1 MGARELLIRLFD
13 TAVARALPTG
23 LFDGRLP
30 VPPAGRTLVLGA
42 GKAAASMARAFE
54 QAWKAPLSGMVV
66 TRYGHGA
73 PCEQIEV
80 VEAAHPVPDDAGR
93 AATARMLAA
102 AEAMGPDDLVIC
114 LVSGGGSALL
124 AAPAGPLTLDD
135 EQAVTRALLRSGAPI
150 GAINI
155 VRKHIS
161 AVKGGRLALAAAP
174 ARVVTFIISDIPG
187 DDPAQVASGPTFADP
202 SSRKHALAI
211 LDRYRIDAPAVRAWL
226 DNPAS
231 ETPKTLPTAQHV
243 VLATARD
250 ALGAAADA
258 ARGHGYRPVL
268 LGDAIEGEAREVART
283 HAAIA
288 KAIRAGDGIAAA
300 PCILLSGGET
310 SVTVRGGGRGG
321 RNAEYLLA
329 LALELGGAAGIS
341 ALAAD
346 TDGLDGS
353 EDNAGAVIG
362 ADTLAAAAG
371 RGIDAAAAL
380 ADNDAYGFF
389 AALDALL
396 VTGPTLT
403 NVNDFRAIL
412 IDPI

>member
-135 EQAVTRALLRSGAPI
+135 EQAVTRALLRSGATI

-161 AVKGGRLALAAAP
+161 AV
-174 ARVVTFIISDIPG
+174 
-187 DDPAQVASGPTFADP
+187 
-202 SSRKHALAI
+202 
-211 LDRYRIDAPAVRAWL
+211 
-226 DNPAS
+226 
-231 ETPKTLPTAQHV
+231 
-243 VLATARD
+243 
-250 ALGAAADA
+250 
-258 ARGHGYRPVL
+258 
-268 LGDAIEGEAREVART
+268 
-283 HAAIA
+283 
-288 KAIRAGDGIAAA
+288 
-300 PCILLSGGET
+300 
-310 SVTVRGGGRGG
+310 
-321 RNAEYLLA
+321 
-329 LALELGGAAGIS
+329 
-341 ALAAD
+341 
-346 TDGLDGS
+346 
-353 EDNAGAVIG
+353 
-362 ADTLAAAAG
+362 
-371 RGIDAAAAL
+371 
-380 ADNDAYGFF
+380 
-389 AALDALL
+389 
-396 VTGPTLT
+396 
-403 NVNDFRAIL
+403 
-412 IDPI
+412 